1 MKQKEFVIRQE
12 NSKEDYV
19 SLKGLLE
26 MLNIRAVINK
36 MNLERQRIFLR
47 VKEEKAWEYNKPL
60 LNSKKSI

>member
-12 NSKEDYV
+12 NSKGGYV

-36 MNLERQRIFLR
+36 MSLERRRIFLR
-47 VKEEKAWEYNKPL
+47 VREGKAWE
-60 LNSKKSI
+60 

>member
-12 NSKEDYV
+12 NSKEGYV

-36 MNLERQRIFLR
+36 MNLEKRRIFLK
-47 VKEEKAWEYNKPL
+47 VKEEKVWE
-60 LNSKKSI
+60 